1 MEPLN
6 KAVGDAITGLQTSP
20 MLLALISLNVIMVG
34 GALWFLKA
42 LSAAQAARFDILMK
56 MCSGGKLP

>member
-1 MEPLN
+1 MMEPLN
-6 KAVGDAITGLQTSP
+6 RAVGEALNGLQTSP

-42 LSAAQAARFDILMK
+42 LATAQQARFDLLLK
-56 MCSGGKLP
+56 VCGKL

>member
-1 MEPLN
+1 MKEVVREALN
-6 KAVGDAITGLQTSP
+6 GLQTSP

-42 LSAAQAARFDILMK
+42 LAAAQAARFDLLMK
-56 MCSGGKLP
+56 ICGGKL

>member
-1 MEPLN
+1 MMEPLN
-6 KAVGDAITGLQTSP
+6 KAVGEALNGLQTSP

-42 LSAAQAARFDILMK
+42 LATAQAARFDLLLK
-56 MCSGGKLP
+56 MCGGKP

>member
-1 MEPLN
+1 MTKIIQEAL
-6 KAVGDAITGLQTSP
+6 DGLSTSP

-42 LSAAQAARFDILMK
+42 LAAAQAARFDLLLK
-56 MCSGGKLP
+56 MCGNK

>member
-6 KAVGDAITGLQTSP
+6 RAVGEALNGLSTSP

-42 LSAAQAARFDILMK
+42 LAAAQAARFDLLLK
-56 MCSGGKLP
+56 MCGGKP

>member
-1 MEPLN
+1 MKEVVRETLN
-6 KAVGDAITGLQTSP
+6 GLQTSP

-42 LSAAQAARFDILMK
+42 LSAAQAARFELLMK
-56 MCSGGKLP
+56 ICGGKL

>member
-1 MEPLN
+1 MKDVAREALN
-6 KAVGDAITGLQTSP
+6 GLSTSP

-42 LSAAQAARFDILMK
+42 LSAAQAARFDLLLK
-56 MCSGGKLP
+56 MCGSK